1 MTAERDE
8 ADDDGN
14 VVKGVMW
21 LFVIDVALALI
32 AYAIWRTVRG

>member
-14 VVKGVMW
+14 VVQGVLW
-21 LFVIDVALALI
+21 AFVIEAALVLI